1 MSPENPETIR
11 PFPREPLPER
21 FCNFER
27 LLEMLELWNLDGLVL
42 SSEKNVFYL
51 SGFNPIA
58 HKGDE
63 PRPYALILSRF
74 TTSGILL
81 RNRVGSRTSVRSVP

>member
-1 MSPENPETIR
+1 MSPENFDTFR

-21 FCNFER
+21 FYNFKR

-58 HKGDE
+58 QG
-63 PRPYALILSRF
+63 R
-74 TTSGILL
+74 
-81 RNRVGSRTSVRSVP
+81 